1 MPGNVRHLIRL
12 RRLLAVFVVAF
23 MVLVVAVTPLS
34 ATTDRGYFELWLPSE
49 LVGPGLRPHVV
60 LFDDTGLVRAF
71 VRDVSEDVRDGVQPP
86 AGSTST
92 LHVSWTGGCGDALIQ
107 LHFYASRDGYVFDER
122 TQELGCSFMIG
133 IGRAFTLLLTTPI
146 EASSVRLVGPDIRT
160 GD

>member
-34 ATTDRGYFELWLPSE
+34 ATTDRGYFELWLPASWP
-49 LVGPGLRPHVV
+49 GPRPHVV

-71 VRDVSEDVRDGVQPP
+71 VPDVFPGFHEGVQPSVGP
-86 AGSTST
+86 TMV
-92 LHVSWTGGCGDALIQ
+92 LHVSWVGGCADQLIQ
-107 LHFYASRDGYVFDER
+107 LHFYPSSGGYQLDQR
-122 TQELGCSFMIG
+122 THESGCQLMMG
-133 IGRAFTLLLTTPI
+133 IGRDFTLLLSSPI
-146 EASSVRLVGPDIRT
+146 EASSVRVVGPDIRT